1 MTEYSGRDAIRIDT
15 SAVGRFGDDAAELAA
30 RLHEAAERTRHGAPS
45 ALSATLGPIGAPLLA
60 ALTAT
65 HTAHV
70 RDLARLGDLLG
81 GMGDA
86 AKASATVYE
95 RTTDDTA
102 RRLGSTSVTRLGSAS
117 EEL

>member
-1 MTEYSGRDAIRIDT
+1 MTEHSGRDAIRIDT
-15 SAVGRFGDDAAELAA
+15 SAVGRSGDDAAELAA
-30 RLHEAAERTRHGAPS
+30 RLHEAAERTRHGDPS
-45 ALSATLGPIGAPLLA
+45 SLSAALGPIGAPLLA

-70 RDLARLGDLLG
+70 LDLTRLGDLLG

-102 RRLGSTSVTRLGSAS
+102 ARLGSVAESL
-117 EEL
+117 

>member
-30 RLHEAAERTRHGAPS
+30 RLHEAADRTRHGDPS
-45 ALSATLGPIGAPLLA
+45 ALSAALGPIGASLLA

-70 RDLARLGDLLG
+70 RDLGRLGDLLG

-86 AKASATVYE
+86 AKASAAAYE

-102 RRLGSTSVTRLGSAS
+102 ARLDSVAESL
-117 EEL
+117 

>member
-30 RLHEAAERTRHGAPS
+30 RLDEAADRTRHGDPS
-45 ALSATLGPIGAPLLA
+45 ALSAALGPIGASLLA

-70 RDLARLGDLLG
+70 RDLGRLGDLLG

-86 AKASATVYE
+86 AKASAAAYE

-102 RRLGSTSVTRLGSAS
+102 ARLDSVAESL
-117 EEL
+117 